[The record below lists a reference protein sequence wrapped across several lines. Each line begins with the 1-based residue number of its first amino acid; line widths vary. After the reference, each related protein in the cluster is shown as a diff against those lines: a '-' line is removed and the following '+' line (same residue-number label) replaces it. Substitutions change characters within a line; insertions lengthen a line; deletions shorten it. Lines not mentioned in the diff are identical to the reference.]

1 MTTCSDSER
10 VALKDAGPLL
20 RFAAEHVK
28 KLDPDLSLAIAEARA
43 AVENNQWTAQISQ
56 RFWIAYN
63 QLCTLIDPVT
73 MDGLSV
79 AEGKVKK
86 FRWFGLGGTEEVSLA
101 ERSANR
107 YFVVL
112 IALVVPFLF
121 GYLYVWTCTNL
132 TKQIDD
138 LLTQDKP
145 RITQLTDDF
154 NKLDIATRSKEATT
168 WIPEEVAKAE
178 KISADSNSLIQ
189 DADRINYSAR
199 ILDETFFRQATS
211 LFTSSSRPKS
221 IDTKSRGQWYDDY
234 ETMQKRFGNLQENVP
249 QIQARANLIV
259 GIFGAF
265 VLPVLLGSIG
275 AVAYVIRLISDQI
288 NAATFTRTS
297 PIRHITRVGR
307 ARRHGRWDRPFQ
319 QFDLAIQPVAA
330 CDCFPRRLWRRSGL
344 LDVR

>member
-112 IALVVPFLF
+112 IAL
-121 GYLYVWTCTNL
+121 
-132 TKQIDD
+132 
-138 LLTQDKP
+138 
-145 RITQLTDDF
+145 
-154 NKLDIATRSKEATT
+154 
-168 WIPEEVAKAE
+168 
-178 KISADSNSLIQ
+178 
-189 DADRINYSAR
+189 
-199 ILDETFFRQATS
+199 
-211 LFTSSSRPKS
+211 
-221 IDTKSRGQWYDDY
+221 
-234 ETMQKRFGNLQENVP
+234 
-249 QIQARANLIV
+249 
-259 GIFGAF
+259 
-265 VLPVLLGSIG
+265 
-275 AVAYVIRLISDQI
+275 
-288 NAATFTRTS
+288 
-297 PIRHITRVGR
+297 
-307 ARRHGRWDRPFQ
+307 
-319 QFDLAIQPVAA
+319 
-330 CDCFPRRLWRRSGL
+330 
-344 LDVR
+344 